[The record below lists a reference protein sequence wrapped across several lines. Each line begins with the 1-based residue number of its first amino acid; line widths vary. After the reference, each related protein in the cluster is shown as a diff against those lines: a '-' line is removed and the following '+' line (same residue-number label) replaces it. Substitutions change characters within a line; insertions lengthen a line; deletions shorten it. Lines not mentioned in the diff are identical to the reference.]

1 MVVFAKWIVVFF
13 GIFLIAVGFLMLI
26 APEKAREYL
35 RKAASTNFI
44 NYGEITIRMIPAAAM
59 VVYAAYSKFPEAF
72 RLFGGFMIATSC
84 VLYLVPR
91 RVHRAYALKSA
102 DILKPTYMRLVSPYS
117 ILLGSLMIYAVM

>member
-1 MVVFAKWIVVFF
+1 
-13 GIFLIAVGFLMLI
+13 
-26 APEKAREYL
+26 
-35 RKAASTNFI
+35 
-44 NYGEITIRMIPAAAM
+44 MIPAAEM
-59 VVYAAYSKFPEAF
+59 VVYATHSKFPEAF

-91 RVHRAYALKSA
+91 RVHHAYALKSA